1 MFINRKDL
9 TILEEKII
17 NHFDGIIRELKN
29 EIELLKTSP
38 KSGQKTKKVVD

>member
-17 NHFDGIIRELKN
+17 NHFDGIIRELKQ
-29 EIELLKTSP
+29 EIDYLKLDKP
-38 KSGQKTKKVVD
+38 RQKTKKAVD